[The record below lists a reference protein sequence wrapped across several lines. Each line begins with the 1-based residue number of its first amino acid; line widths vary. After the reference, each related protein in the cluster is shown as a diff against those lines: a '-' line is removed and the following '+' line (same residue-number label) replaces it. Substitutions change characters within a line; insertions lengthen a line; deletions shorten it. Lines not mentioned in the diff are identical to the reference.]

1 MSTSSVE
8 RAGDGELH
16 TLRRSLTW
24 TRVAALG
31 VAISV
36 SGSFAG
42 WNYGLGPGGA
52 GGMIVAAIATGFLFY
67 CLTQAVAELSAAM
80 PTSAGFDAYVG
91 AVLGPFA
98 GFIAGICVALGLAV
112 GTGLALTFTAA
123 YTEGMFGV
131 GGWPVK
137 GALLALVLALHL
149 RGAKDAV
156 GFTMLIGGFAVLV
169 LLCFCLSMAPHF
181 SAPNLYTDVNGKAT
195 MFPGGL
201 LGIIQAVPFALFMFL
216 GVEQAAQAAAEV
228 HDPARSMPRALFAA
242 ILIAFLI
249 GIAVLLIATGATG
262 ASVLASAD
270 DPLLAA
276 VHAQPHD
283 LLHGILGRIVGT
295 GALVSFLATFF
306 SLAYG
311 ASRQFHHLASSGS
324 LPAWLTRTNSRGAP
338 VPALAVM
345 AVIGTITAAYPPESA
360 MIVFIFLLV
369 IMYELL
375 LIAFLRFHQTASP
388 AVERPYRAVGGSAVG
403 WIGAILGLAAL
414 LCCYQLEMAA
424 LSYAVVVLAALLGYF
439 ALQRRAKSSTA

>member
-1 MSTSSVE
+1 MSTSSVTPSSVE
-8 RAGDGELH
+8 SARDSDSH
-16 TLRRSLTW
+16 TLKRSLTW

-52 GGMIVAAIATGFLFY
+52 GGMIVAAIATGLLFY

-80 PTSAGFDAYVG
+80 PSSAGFDAYVG
-91 AVLGPFA
+91 AVLGPIA

-123 YTEGMFGV
+123 YTEGMFGI

-137 GALLALVLALHL
+137 VSCLPSCSRCICAEQ
-149 RGAKDAV
+149 DAV

-181 SAPNLYTDVNGKAT
+181 AARNLSTDVNGTAT
-195 MFPGGL
+195 LFPGGI

-228 HDPARSMPRALFAA
+228 HDPARSMPRALFVA
-242 ILIAFLI
+242 ILVAFLI

-262 ASVLASAD
+262 ASALASAD

-276 VHAQPHD
+276 VHAQPQD
-283 LLHGILGRIVGT
+283 LFHRILGRLVGT

-311 ASRQFHHLASSGS
+311 SSRQFHHLASSGS
-324 LPAWLTRTNSRGAP
+324 LPAWLMRTNGRGAP
-338 VPALAVM
+338 VPALAIM
-345 AVIGTITAAYPPESA
+345 AVIGAVTAAFPPESA

-375 LIAFLRFHQTASP
+375 LIAFLRFHQTASA
-388 AVERPYRAVGGSAVG
+388 AVERPYRAVGGSVVG
-403 WIGAILGLAAL
+403 WIGGILVWPP
-414 LCCYQLEMAA
+414 CF
-424 LSYAVVVLAALLGYF
+424 VVINS
-439 ALQRRAKSSTA
+439 R